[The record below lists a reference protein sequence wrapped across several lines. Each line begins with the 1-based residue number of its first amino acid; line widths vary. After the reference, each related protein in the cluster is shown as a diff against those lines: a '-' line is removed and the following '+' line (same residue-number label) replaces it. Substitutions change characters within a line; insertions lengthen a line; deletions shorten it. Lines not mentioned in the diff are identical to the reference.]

1 MNAPAP
7 VPATRLLRLEVRRQV
22 QSGMMRRSS
31 LHREGTLLA
40 TLRLENAVFRPGQ
53 GMEITGTGAL
63 RLAFPNARTLQIV
76 SQPQARRILHGT
88 PVSLFAAA
96 TVCLRN
102 LQVQLD
108 EQTVALLGEMN
119 HTRFPGEMTLTIR
132 GYPGV
137 AHLPADTP
145 SRPFALPLSVSVPA
159 PFVDPPAANAVDR
172 PSPRASVPTRRPA
185 SVHLS
190 RH

>member
-1 MNAPAP
+1 MNAPP
-7 VPATRLLRLEVRRQV
+7 VPATRLLRLEVHRQV
-22 QSGMMRRSS
+22 HSGMMRRSS
-31 LHREGTLLA
+31 LHRDGTVLA

-53 GMEITGTGAL
+53 GMEIAGAGCL

-76 SQPQARRILHGT
+76 SQPQARRIVHGI

-102 LQVQLD
+102 LHAQLD
-108 EQTVALLGEMN
+108 EQTVALLGEMS
-119 HTRFPGEMTLTIR
+119 HTRFPGEMSLAIR

-137 AHLPADTP
+137 THLPADTA
-145 SRPFALPLSVSVPA
+145 SLPFALPLSVSIPAHPA
-159 PFVDPPAANAVDR
+159 PLPVADAVDR
-172 PSPRASVPTRRPA
+172 PSPRASAPTRRPR